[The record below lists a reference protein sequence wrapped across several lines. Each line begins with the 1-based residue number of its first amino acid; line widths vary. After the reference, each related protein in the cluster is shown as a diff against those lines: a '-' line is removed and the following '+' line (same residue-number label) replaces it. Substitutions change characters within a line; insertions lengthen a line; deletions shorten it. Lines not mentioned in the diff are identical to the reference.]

1 MEMICFPM
9 LFLIVS
15 PYYIYLHIKSY
26 IRYIYSIYIYI
37 VSFLFVLA
45 KETHPLGDETR
56 QSVRLSNLICANA
69 VIWMILDGN
78 P

>member
-1 MEMICFPM
+1 MFSNAVSHCFS
-9 LFLIVS
+9 L
-15 PYYIYLHIKSY
+15 LHIPTYKIIYTVY
-26 IRYIYSIYIYI
+26 IQYIYI